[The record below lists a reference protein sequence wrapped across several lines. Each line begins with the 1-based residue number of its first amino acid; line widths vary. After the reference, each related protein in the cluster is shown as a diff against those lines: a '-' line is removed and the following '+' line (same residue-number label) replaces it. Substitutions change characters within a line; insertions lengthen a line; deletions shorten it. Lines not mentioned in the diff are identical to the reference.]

1 MSWGLTI
8 DEVHKHLRHKEWQRW
23 DRLRGLLLQERPLPL
38 RISLKAP
45 TGRQALDDFSRFQ
58 SFISQW
64 QSWSPASQV
73 QWEQKNYQKLGCYQ
87 VPVAVEIPSVKA
99 LFEVLGTEAVARS
112 KHWEWIVSQFLPVDK
127 RLSAVVIKN
136 LQNLE
141 TLPKIDIQAMANLL
155 PQLQPGMGK
164 GFYLRAIPVTGI
176 DTKFIETHAGLI
188 SELLAVIHNDETI
201 KNRLAEWL
209 GCTEK
214 PKGWLIVKPLCQSTR
229 AQLLGLSEL
238 KLSTSALRET
248 VLPGTHILVVENEE
262 SGYSL
267 PELPNTIAI
276 IGGGKNVAWM
286 NSQWLASKSVGYW
299 GDIDTW
305 GLSILSDV
313 RRYLPGVV
321 ALMMDRETVTQ
332 FPERMSAEGKP
343 WPYALLP
350 ENLTPEE
357 ISLFN
362 GLKSGDFENTRLE
375 QERLSQDF
383 IEKQLRLWCSSI

>member
-1 MSWGLTI
+1 MSWGLTV
-8 DEVHKHLRHKEWQRW
+8 DEVLEHLRHKEWERW
-23 DRLRGLLLQERPLPL
+23 DRLRGLLLQERSLPL

-45 TGRQALDDFSRFQ
+45 TGRQALDDFAHFQ

-73 QWEQKNYQKLGCYQ
+73 KWEQKNYQKLGTYQ

-99 LFEVLGTEAVARS
+99 LFEVLGTGVVARS

-127 RLSAVVIKN
+127 RLSSVVIKN
-136 LQNLE
+136 LPNLE
-141 TLPKIDIQAMANLL
+141 QLPEIDIQAMANLL

-164 GFYLRAIPVTGI
+164 GLYLRAIPVKGI
-176 DTKFIETHAGLI
+176 DTKFIETHCGLV
-188 SELLAVIHNDETI
+188 SELLSVIHNDEMI

-214 PKGWLIVKPLCQSTR
+214 PKGWLIVKPLCQTTR
-229 AQLLGLSEL
+229 AQLLDLSEL
-238 KLSTSALRET
+238 KLSTAALRQT
-248 VLPGTHILVVENEE
+248 TLPGTHILVVENEE

-286 NSQWLASKSVGYW
+286 NGKWLASKSVGYW

-313 RRYLPGVV
+313 RRYLPDVV
-321 ALMMDRETVTQ
+321 ALMMDIRTVTQ
-332 FPERMSAEGKP
+332 FSGRMSVEHTP
-343 WPYALLP
+343 CLSLP

-357 ISLFN
+357 ILLFN

-383 IEKQLRLWCSSI
+383 IEKRLHRWHSSG